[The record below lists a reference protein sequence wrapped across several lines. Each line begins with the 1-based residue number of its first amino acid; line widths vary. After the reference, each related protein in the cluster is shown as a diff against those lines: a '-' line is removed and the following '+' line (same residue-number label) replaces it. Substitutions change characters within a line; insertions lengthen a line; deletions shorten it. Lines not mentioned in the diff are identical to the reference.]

1 MSIQATSMGGAN
13 ASWGAQSAQ
22 RMHRKPPDMSKD
34 DLVAMQEKMKADG
47 KDTSNLD
54 KIIANFDG
62 LDSDKSGKV
71 SMDEVKSGAEKYGIE
86 LPKGPPRGEGPPP
99 GGWGPPPGL
108 LQGSDDSSTTATDE
122 TSDSASAELK
132 KLNTL
137 LEQLLKQFSKTD
149 STSTSQEQSSSTSVN
164 VAA

>member
-1 MSIQATSMGGAN
+1 MSIQATSLGGVN
-13 ASWGAQSAQ
+13 WGAQGTQ
-22 RMHRKPPDMSKD
+22 RMHRKAPDMSKD

-47 KDTSNLD
+47 KDTTNLD
-54 KIIANFDG
+54 KIIANFDD

-71 SMDEVKSGAEKYGIE
+71 SIDEVKSGSEKFGIE

-108 LQGSDDSSTTATDE
+108 LQGSSEDSSTIATDE
-122 TSDSASAELK
+122 TSDSATTQLK
-132 KLNTL
+132 KLNAL

-149 STSTSQEQSSSTSVN
+149 SKKDTEEQSFSSSIN
-164 VAA
+164 IAA